1 MTTSPTPDSLAGPKV
16 LLEGPSGTGKT
27 FAIGTL
33 IDWAAK
39 NGADVYC
46 IFAENGLETLL
57 GYWADR
63 KLSVP
68 PNLHWATFQTEKVGF
83 DSLLKSAGQVGKMDY
98 AMLSKL
104 SDPTRSVNSAMEKFL
119 GMFVN
124 FIDERTGEKVG
135 ALDALPPS
143 AIIVV
148 DSLSA
153 INYFLTRLIV
163 GSRPVMAMGE
173 YMVAQ
178 KFLYDFLFR
187 CTQGLSQTFV
197 LTAHVDR
204 QMDEVMGGLK
214 LMTKAPGSK
223 LSTDIPP
230 LFSEVILTV
239 REGDKFSWDTANP
252 AADLKSRY
260 LPISKSNPPNFATI
274 MDKWLLRVKA
284 AATNQ

>member
-1 MTTSPTPDSLAGPKV
+1 MTETSPSTDLLAGPKII
-16 LLEGPSGTGKT
+16 LEGPSGTGKT
-27 FAIGTL
+27 YAIGTL
-33 IDWAAK
+33 VDWAQSHGV
-39 NGADVYC
+39 NVYC

-57 GYWADR
+57 GYWTDR
-63 KLSVP
+63 KQPVP
-68 PNLHWATFQTEKVGF
+68 SNLKWCTFQTEKVGF
-83 DSLLKSAGQVGKMDY
+83 DQLLKSAGQVGKMDY
-98 AMLSKL
+98 SMLSKL
-104 SDPTRSVNSAMEKFL
+104 SDPTRSVNSAMERFL

-124 FIDERTGEKVG
+124 FKDERTGEVVG
-135 ALDALPPS
+135 PLDQTAPTD
-143 AIIVV
+143 IIVV

-153 INYFLTRLIV
+153 INYFLTRLIT

-187 CTQGLSQTFV
+187 CTQGLNQTFV

-214 LMTKAPGSK
+214 LMTKTPGSK

-239 REGDKFSWDTANP
+239 REGDKFLWDTANP

-260 LPISKSNPPNFATI
+260 LPISKANPPTFAAI
-274 MDKWLLRVKA
+274 MDKWLIRA
-284 AATNQ
+284 QGATK